1 MYSIHPELRYA
12 VVEDRQRDV
21 LRSAQRSYR
30 LPVPVRKRRRQRA
43 RGTCGLGHQ
52 QPHSSATYICSGAS
66 IPSSCNPEASTRAV
80 TSLNARRLARVLASG
95 ARRTGQC
102 S

>member
-1 MYSIHPELRYA
+1 MYSMHPELRYT

-43 RGTCGLGHQ
+43 R
-52 QPHSSATYICSGAS
+52 
-66 IPSSCNPEASTRAV
+66 
-80 TSLNARRLARVLASG
+80 ARP
-95 ARRTGQC
+95 
-102 S
+102 